1 MCKVIAIANQKG
13 GVAKSV
19 TTAQLGAALSNR
31 GKKVLIIDAD
41 SQGSITK
48 NLGYRNV
55 AEFEVT
61 LSDIFSKLIREED
74 IELDKG
80 ILLHDEGMYML
91 PSTSELANTEISLA
105 TAMDRERILKEYIDM
120 QREHFDYAMLHDP
133 DRIKDNPDLQQPGNK
148 EVEAESIAYIVCQ
161 HFGIDTSDY
170 SFGYIAG
177 WSEGREMEDLKS
189 SMNTIRE
196 TSAEMINRIEGN
208 LRAIDRDRNMA
219 NEDVEKT
226 EDLSNVKEAKALVD
240 AEKKPEESVKN
251 ETKKE
256 PEEKKEPVK
265 AAEKKKEPRE
275 PERKSIR
282 SKLASKQKEVDKR
295 KTEKTKSKD
304 KSQEI

>member
-105 TAMDRERILKEYIDM
+105 TAMDRERILKEYIDL
-120 QREHFDYAMLHDP
+120 QREHFDYILFDCMPSLGVITRNVLSGADSVLIPVEADVSAA
-133 DRIKDNPDLQQPGNK
+133 DGIQELIKTIFQIRKRINSKLSIEGILFVNVENK
-148 EVEAESIAYIVCQ
+148 TNYAKGMRELLSETYSVQIHFFEEAIPHTVKVAECAAAGISIFKYAPKTTAANAYEALAREVEA
-161 HFGIDTSDY
+161 H
-170 SFGYIAG
+170 
-177 WSEGREMEDLKS
+177 
-189 SMNTIRE
+189 
-196 TSAEMINRIEGN
+196 
-208 LRAIDRDRNMA
+208 
-219 NEDVEKT
+219 
-226 EDLSNVKEAKALVD
+226 
-240 AEKKPEESVKN
+240 EE
-251 ETKKE
+251 
-256 PEEKKEPVK
+256 
-265 AAEKKKEPRE
+265 
-275 PERKSIR
+275 
-282 SKLASKQKEVDKR
+282 
-295 KTEKTKSKD
+295 
-304 KSQEI
+304 